1 MNNKSATK
9 LLQVLSKQTDK
20 SVETLGAVAILYRCQ
35 RKNLDIP
42 AVADEFICHKDQ
54 VIKAVV
60 NAHQMDDDDREFA
73 RRLMKALALLIEDL
87 ATSHNDD
94 SHEARIGAL
103 SGMVL
108 EGLNHGCQ
116 PDLDTVEV
124 RINYRHFAHTLGLP
138 CEAFRAGFLCRISQG
153 RQPIL
158 FLNPFSIIL

>member
-1 MNNKSATK
+1 MDKNSAHKNKAWIK
-9 LLQVLSKQTDK
+9 
-20 SVETLGAVAILYRCQ
+20 
-35 RKNLDIP
+35 
-42 AVADEFICHKDQ
+42 AVADEFICHKEQ
-54 VIKAVV
+54 VIKAIV

-94 SHEARIGAL
+94 GHEASIGAL

-124 RINYRHFAHTLGLP
+124 RINYRHSVHTLGLP
-138 CEAFRAGFLCRISQG
+138 FEAFRAGFFFARYPRAG
-153 RQPIL
+153 RGQSKTL
-158 FLNPFSIIL
+158 RYFEFFNYFVEVSRKVC